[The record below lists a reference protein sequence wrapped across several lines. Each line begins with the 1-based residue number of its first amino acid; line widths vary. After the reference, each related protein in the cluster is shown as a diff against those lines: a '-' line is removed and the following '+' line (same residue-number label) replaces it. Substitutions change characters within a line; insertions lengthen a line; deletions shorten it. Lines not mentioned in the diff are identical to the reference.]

1 VVSFLQLLSHNK
13 SALIGTILFGAFV
26 IMITIGPIVY
36 TVNPF
41 TVNTIN
47 KLAPPNLHNFFG
59 TDLLGRDLFA
69 RSILGGEISLYIST
83 VSVIFSLALGVPL
96 GLIAGYTKGIVDE
109 VIMRTM
115 DILLAFPG
123 LVLALLIV
131 AVLGIG
137 ISNAIIAIGV
147 TGIPIFARIVRGV
160 VLKISEMDYVEAARA
175 LGFNRWRIMIRHV
188 LPNVSSVIILQFTLS
203 LAAAILTEAALS
215 FLGLGAPAPLQS
227 LGGIVEEG
235 FPFLQNAWWYAV
247 FPGILITIAVLGP
260 NFLGDGLRDLLDP
273 KLRGSS

>member
-1 VVSFLQLLSHNK
+1 MVSFLQLLRHNK

-26 IMITIGPIVY
+26 FMITIGPIVY

-41 TVNTIN
+41 TINTIN
-47 KLAPPNLHNFFG
+47 KLAPPNLNDFFG

-69 RSILGGEISLYIST
+69 RSILGGEITLYIST

-96 GLIAGYTKGIVDE
+96 GLIAGYSKGMIDE
-109 VIMRTM
+109 VIMRIM
-115 DILLAFPG
+115 DIILAFPG

-137 ISNAIIAIGV
+137 INNAIIAIGF
-147 TGIPIFARIVRGV
+147 TSIPIFARIVRGV
-160 VLKISEMDYVEAARA
+160 VLKISELDYVEAARA

-227 LGGIVEEG
+227 LGGIVQEG

-247 FPGILITIAVLGP
+247 LPGIVITIAVLGP

>member
-1 VVSFLQLLSHNK
+1 
-13 SALIGTILFGAFV
+13 
-26 IMITIGPIVY
+26 MITIGPIVY

-137 ISNAIIAIGV
+137 INNAIIAIGV

-260 NFLGDGLRDLLDP
+260 NFLGEGLRDLLDP

>member
-1 VVSFLQLLSHNK
+1 MVGVAQLLRHNK
-13 SALIGTILFGAFV
+13 PAVVGTVLFVAFV
-26 IMITIGPIVY
+26 TMITVGRIIYPANPFAVN
-36 TVNPF
+36 TVN
-41 TVNTIN
+41 
-47 KLAPPNLHNFFG
+47 KLSAPSESEFFG

-69 RSILGGEISLYIST
+69 RSILGGQISLYISA
-83 VSVIFSLALGVPL
+83 VSVIFSLAVGVPL
-96 GLIAGYTKGIVDE
+96 GLIAGYSKGLVDE
-109 VIMRTM
+109 AIMRVM

-137 ISNAIIAIGV
+137 INNAIIAIGV

-160 VLKISEMDYVEAARA
+160 VLKISELDYVEAARA
-175 LGFNRWRIMIRHV
+175 LGFNKWRIMIWHV
-188 LPNVSSVIILQFTLS
+188 LPNATTVIIVQCTLS

-227 LGGIVEEG
+227 LGGIVQEG
-235 FPFLQNAWWYAV
+235 FPFLQSAWWYAV
-247 FPGILITIAVLGP
+247 LPGILITIAVLGP

-273 KLRGSS
+273 RLRGSR